1 MATQTNPN
9 VSDRSNT
16 SFFTGPIGAGTVLTP
31 PYQFVNSSGS
41 TVSVAAAATDSA
53 TTLALANSLR
63 TGLIA
68 LGILT
73 SS

>member
-1 MATQTNPN
+1 MAIFNPN

-16 SFFTGPIGAGTVLTP
+16 EFYTGPIGAGTVLTP
-31 PYQFVNSSGS
+31 PVEFLNANGA